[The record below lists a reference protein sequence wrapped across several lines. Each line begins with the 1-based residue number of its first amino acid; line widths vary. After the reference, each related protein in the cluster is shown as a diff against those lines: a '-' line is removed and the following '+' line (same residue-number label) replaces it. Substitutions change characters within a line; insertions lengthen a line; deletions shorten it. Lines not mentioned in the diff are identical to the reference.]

1 MTSFDP
7 KSVTYSKDTPLEPS
21 SIEAKRAK
29 VIATIDR
36 WLQFKAGELPVV
48 EGKKPQSPIWLSRL
62 EGDKRHYRLKYAQ
75 RDLVIGD
82 KGEDRLT
89 VAVDVNEVEVFN
101 HFKKQVNKGEFDK
114 SILAISEAVK
124 ASYKK
129 KK

>member
-7 KSVTYSKDTPLEPS
+7 KSVTYSKDTPLEPA

-29 VIATIDR
+29 VIFNIDR
-36 WLQFKAGELPVV
+36 WLSFQAGEYTVV

-75 RDLVIGD
+75 RNLVIGA

-89 VAVDVNEVEVFN
+89 VAADVNEVEVFN
-101 HFKKQVNKGEFDK
+101 HLKERVNKGEFDK
-114 SILAISEAVK
+114 SIIAISEAVK
-124 ASYKK
+124 VSYKK

>member
-7 KSVTYSKDTPLEPS
+7 KSVTYSKDTPLAPS

-29 VIATIDR
+29 VITNIDR
-36 WLQFKAGELPVV
+36 WLAFQAGELPVI

-75 RDLVIGD
+75 RNLIIGP

-89 VAVDVNEVEVFN
+89 VAADVGEIEVFN
-101 HFKKQVNKGEFDK
+101 HLKEQVNKGEFDK
-114 SILAISEAVK
+114 SIIAISETVK
-124 ASYKK
+124 ASYSKK
-129 KK
+129 

>member
-1 MTSFDP
+1 MTSFDL
-7 KSVTYSKDTPLEPS
+7 KSVTYSKDIPLAPS

-29 VIATIDR
+29 VIFNIDH
-36 WLQFKAGELPVV
+36 WLSFKAGELPEI

-62 EGDKRHYRLKYAQ
+62 EGDKCHYRLKYAQ
-75 RDLVIGD
+75 RNLVIGA

-89 VAVDVNEVEVFN
+89 VAADVNEDEVFA
-101 HFKKQVNKGEFDK
+101 HLKEQVNKGEFDK

-124 ASYKK
+124 ACYKK

>member
-7 KSVTYSKDTPLEPS
+7 KSVTYSKDTPLVPS

-29 VIATIDR
+29 VIANIDR
-36 WLQFKAGELPVV
+36 WLAFKAGELPVV
-48 EGKKPQSPIWLSRL
+48 EGKKKQPPIWLSRL

-75 RDLVIGD
+75 RNLVIGA
-82 KGEDRLT
+82 KGEVRLT
-89 VAVDVNEVEVFN
+89 VGADVNEVEVFTQL
-101 HFKKQVNKGEFDK
+101 KEQVNKGEFDK
-114 SILAISEAVK
+114 SIIAISEAVK